1 MPVTFRRATA
11 TDLPIMTDIYNQA
24 IRRGGITDDDQ
35 PVTIANRQVWLQSF
49 TDHFSL
55 WTIEM
60 DQEVVGFVG
69 LEEFFPHPNFYQT
82 AQICL
87 YLDGAVQG
95 QGVGRQAL
103 SFIDQTMVQLGIKT
117 IVAYIYADNLPS
129 QKLFTKMNYKYQGDL
144 PRIAHVRGAWATIK
158 TYVKN
163 YK

>member
-35 PVTIANRQVWLQSF
+35 PVTNRQVWLQSF